1 MNAQTQHE
9 ATLHES
15 KLEHDL
21 SIQIQGK
28 LGMIALDRVKHL
40 NALSLQMVQGIH
52 QQLETWLEQD
62 QVQAVLIHSNSP
74 KAFCAGGDIRYLYDS
89 YQTGEHDY
97 RDYFAAEYAML
108 DYIRQYKKPII
119 VMLDGFVLGGGF
131 GLAQAC
137 HIQISSE
144 KSRFA
149 MPETIIG
156 FFPDVSATHFLSRLD
171 EVGVYMA
178 LTGEQISSSDALY
191 LDLLDYHVPSEQF
204 LALQSALSSAQKLS
218 ESHIREVI
226 AGFITDPAPRQL
238 QAMAERVTKHF
249 GFATLNDIEQSLA
262 DETHSNEVEWAQK
275 TLHAIQQRPK
285 MAMQTSLKL
294 QQIGQNL
301 SLEKCMKL
309 ERDVQDIWLE
319 QGDFIEGVRALLVDK
334 DKNPQWKTDNTAF
347 EKKLATVLAVG
358 QKQQIEHI

>member
-1 MNAQTQHE
+1 MNAQAEHE
-9 ATLHES
+9 ITS
-15 KLEHDL
+15 QHDL
-21 SIQIQGK
+21 SIQIQGQ

-40 NALSLQMVQGIH
+40 NALSLEMVQGIH

-62 QVQAVLIHSNSP
+62 RIQAVLIHSNSP

-108 DYIRQYKKPII
+108 DYISQYKKPII

-137 HIQISSE
+137 HIQVSSE

-156 FFPDVSATHFLSRLD
+156 FFPDVGATHFLSRLD
-171 EVGVYMA
+171 DVGVYMA

-204 LALQSALSSAQKLS
+204 TALQSALGSAQILN
-218 ESHIREVI
+218 EGRIREVI
-226 AGFITDPAPRQL
+226 AGFITDPVQSQL
-238 QAMAERVTKHF
+238 QTMAGRLNKHF
-249 GFATLNDIEQSLA
+249 GFATLDEIEKSLA
-262 DETHSNEVEWAQK
+262 DEKHPNEVEWAQK

-294 QQIGQNL
+294 QQIGQSL
-301 SLEKCMKL
+301 SLEKCMQL

-334 DKNPQWKTDNTAF
+334 DKNPQWETDNTAF
-347 EKKLATVLAVG
+347 EKKLANVLTVG
-358 QKQQIEHI
+358 QKQKVEYI

>member
-1 MNAQTQHE
+1 MNAQAQHE
-9 ATLHES
+9 TTS
-15 KLEHDL
+15 EHDL
-21 SIQIQGK
+21 NIQIQGQ

-40 NALSLQMVQGIH
+40 NALSLEMVQGIH

-62 QVQAVLIHSNSP
+62 RVQAVLIHSNSP

-97 RDYFAAEYAML
+97 RDYFVAEYAML

-137 HIQISSE
+137 HIQVSSE

-156 FFPDVSATHFLSRLD
+156 FFPDVGATHFLSRLD
-171 EVGVYMA
+171 DVGVYMA

-204 LALQSALSSAQKLS
+204 TALQSALGSAQTLN
-218 ESHIREVI
+218 EGRIREVI
-226 AGFITDPAPRQL
+226 AGFITDPVQSQL
-238 QAMAERVTKHF
+238 QTMAGRLNKHF
-249 GFATLNDIEQSLA
+249 GFATLDEIEKSLA
-262 DETHSNEVEWAQK
+262 DEKHPNEVEWAQK

-294 QQIGQNL
+294 QQVGQSL
-301 SLEKCMKL
+301 SLEKCMQL

-347 EKKLATVLAVG
+347 EKKLANVLTVG
-358 QKQQIEHI
+358 QKQKVEYI